1 MMAKTK
7 RPKISFVRRMLTA
20 RGRNLEITKSG
31 WLFILLTL
39 AVGFAAINSG
49 SNLLHVV
56 FGCQMGMIVAS
67 GVLSERMVRR
77 AVVRR
82 TVESNLHAGS
92 AAALRVDLRNA
103 SSDGGLLAVS
113 VEDDDR
119 ETDLGNMQPVFSLAL
134 GPTKGV
140 RLGST
145 VVMPRRGVHPLPP
158 AVVATRFPFGLFI
171 KRRELPQTASVLVYP
186 AVHPRPTEAH
196 REVHVSEGESATGAK
211 ARAGEFF
218 GLREYRDGDDVHR
231 VHWPATARLGRTVLR
246 EYESHG
252 LTEHWIALAPGV
264 MGAEEFEARV
274 ETAASEAVASLR
286 RAERAVGLR
295 YGEDVVVPPGFGPDQ
310 ETRILGFLATV
321 GEAGA
326 GGGVP

>member
-1 MMAKTK
+1 MAGPK
-7 RPKISFVRRMLTA
+7 RPKISLLRRMLTA
-20 RGRNLEITKSG
+20 RGRSLEITKAG

-82 TVESNLHAGS
+82 SVESNLHAR
-92 AAALRVDLRNA
+92 APAALRVELRNA
-103 SSDGGLLAVS
+103 SPEGGLLAVS

-119 ETDLGNMQPVFSLAL
+119 QTGGGAMHPVFSLAL
-134 GPTKGV
+134 GPSERV
-140 RLGST
+140 HMGST
-145 VVMPRRGVHPLPP
+145 VVMPNRGLHRLPP

-171 KRRELPQTASVLVYP
+171 KRRELPRGTQVLVYP
-186 AVHPRPTEAH
+186 PIHPVPIAHERVVHAR
-196 REVHVSEGESATGAK
+196 EGESASGAK

-218 GLREYRDGDDVHR
+218 GLREYRDGDDVQH

-246 EYESHG
+246 EHESHG
-252 LTEHWIALAPGV
+252 ITEHWIELAPGV
-264 MGAEEFEARV
+264 TGTPGFETRV
-274 ETAASEAVASLR
+274 EEAASEALALLR
-286 RAERAVGLR
+286 KAERTVGLK
-295 YGEDVVVPPGFGPDQ
+295 YANEIVVAPGLGPEQ
-310 ETRILGFLATV
+310 ETRILGFLATA
-321 GEAGA
+321 GEAA
-326 GGGVP
+326 A